1 MTTSEKQIDYILLA
15 HGGVAVNHVLIVRSN
30 VDSPLWWKIV
40 LITSNTLI
48 RTLLLP
54 GEATWE

>member
-30 VDSPLWWKIV
+30 VDSPL
-40 LITSNTLI
+40 
-48 RTLLLP
+48 
-54 GEATWE
+54 